1 MLTIR
6 LETELE
12 RQLEKLAEETGR
24 SKAYFVREAIR
35 NYLQDRSDY
44 LLALKRLEEAGPRVS
59 LGEVERELG
68 LARSVR
74 SPGQARARQA

>member
-6 LETELE
+6 LESELE
-12 RQLEKLAEETGR
+12 NQLNKLAEETGR
-24 SKAYFVREAIR
+24 SKTYFVREAIK

-59 LGEVERELG
+59 LEEVERELG
-68 LARSVR
+68 LAR
-74 SPGQARARQA
+74 